1 MTPAGLLRSL
11 IRDGLDWSGHSPR
24 GRYVAVTVMTW
35 LLLALF
41 AATRLP
47 GDLPRALDA
56 AIILAAAGAQ
66 VLCLGYVMRRLSD
79 AGRPG
84 WLFFLAPLP
93 LIGFLLALYLMF
105 ARSAETAARPG
116 RITRLAGQG
125 LACLIGLFVASRILW
140 DAHWIPSGSMKP
152 TLLVGDYMV
161 ALRTRDAAR
170 GDVVTFLSDLDGQLY
185 VKRLI
190 GLPGDRVR
198 MQDGVLHINGA
209 AVTLSDAG
217 SFHEP
222 AGPQGALGL
231 FPRCAND
238 VPGPGG
244 ICEKARQTETLPG
257 GVTYDILNIGTQST
271 DDTPA
276 IDVPPGHYF
285 VLGDNLDNS
294 NDSRIPRSAGGMGLV
309 PAENMRGRASMVVF
323 SSSGR
328 YLQDVTSWR
337 RDRYFKRIQ

>member
-1 MTPAGLLRSL
+1 
-11 IRDGLDWSGHSPR
+11 
-24 GRYVAVTVMTW
+24 
-35 LLLALF
+35 
-41 AATRLP
+41 
-47 GDLPRALDA
+47 
-56 AIILAAAGAQ
+56 
-66 VLCLGYVMRRLSD
+66 
-79 AGRPG
+79 
-84 WLFFLAPLP
+84 
-93 LIGFLLALYLMF
+93 
-105 ARSAETAARPG
+105 
-116 RITRLAGQG
+116 
-125 LACLIGLFVASRILW
+125 
-140 DAHWIPSGSMKP
+140 MKP

-217 SFHEP
+217 SFREP

-231 FPRCAND
+231 FPLCAND

-244 ICEKARQTETLPG
+244 VCEKSRLTETLPG
-257 GVTYDILNIGTQST
+257 GVTYDILNIGTRRT

-294 NDSRIPRSAGGMGLV
+294 NDSRIPRSAGGMGLI